1 MSIDLDKIKSSQ
13 GHMKIPRVSTYQ
25 NKFKFDMTA
34 RVFGGLKNYAT
45 SKTRSNCDTN
55 KNRPA
60 LPIRWMAPEALQYHI
75 YSVETDV
82 FAFGIVLWELA
93 TLGEV
98 SFAINHSTISD
109 SLFVKFVIG
118 ITPYPTLSG
127 REVLRGVPNGV
138 RPEIPSS
145 CRQELSDTMLHCWH
159 KDPSQRPTFLDV
171 RKSLARALLQ
181 WQEEVTTNHSEYID
195 VSGFSEDYENG
206 MIYFNRRVSEFECE
220 I

>member
-1 MSIDLDKIKSSQ
+1 MIPARIDQPCPFDGWHRKRCSITCTPSKPTSSHLESCCGNWRRWVSSTRRLQRENVHLTVCLLFIK
-13 GHMKIPRVSTYQ
+13 
-25 NKFKFDMTA
+25 
-34 RVFGGLKNYAT
+34 
-45 SKTRSNCDTN
+45 
-55 KNRPA
+55 
-60 LPIRWMAPEALQYHI
+60 
-75 YSVETDV
+75 
-82 FAFGIVLWELA
+82 
-93 TLGEV
+93 
-98 SFAINHSTISD
+98 
-109 SLFVKFVIG
+109 G

-145 CRQELSDTMLHCWH
+145 CRQELSETMTHCWH
-159 KDPSQRPTFLDV
+159 KDPSQRPSFTEV
-171 RKSLARALLQ
+171 RKSLSRALVQ